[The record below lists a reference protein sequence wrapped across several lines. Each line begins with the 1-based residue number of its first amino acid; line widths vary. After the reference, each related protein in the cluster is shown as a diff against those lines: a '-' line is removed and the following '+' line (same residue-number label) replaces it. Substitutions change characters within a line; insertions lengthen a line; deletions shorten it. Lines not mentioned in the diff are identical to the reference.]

1 MESKQQQQQQQ
12 QQPPS
17 KKPSNGDIWDEAEL
31 PEQSMLLPTHPGY
44 SNSADQRPEPEY
56 TVKYRQQIGAG
67 DVYLGLDS
75 SKAPGLI
82 GCDEMVV
89 DIRMPA
95 VQSIKEL
102 DLQVTRK
109 YIDLRCPA

>member
-1 MESKQQQQQQQ
+1 
-12 QQPPS
+12 
-17 KKPSNGDIWDEAEL
+17 
-31 PEQSMLLPTHPGY
+31 MLLPTHPGY